1 MCGEISGYAVCN
13 PFYSLVSS
21 LVLLLHVHLLVNKSN
36 PEKLEDECDFDQSSK
51 DLCEATGDGRELRD
65 DESIEAT
72 PPLVPSMDDLL
83 SECFCMAIKSS
94 IKKEDLPVLTS
105 TFYRSHMMP
114 LW

>member
-1 MCGEISGYAVCN
+1 MF
-13 PFYSLVSS
+13 FY
-21 LVLLLHVHLLVNKSN
+21 LLAKECS
-36 PEKLEDECDFDQSSK
+36 PEKLEDENNLDDQNNK
-51 DLCEATGDGRELRD
+51 DLYGAIGDSKVQVD

-72 PPLVPSMDDLL
+72 PPLVPPMDDLL
-83 SECFCMAIKSS
+83 SECFYMAIKSS